1 MTKSDLQCLTEYQP
15 RNFVQYHEEEYKYYD
30 EPSSRRSSS
39 NSFLQ
44 QTGVSFMDDSDILR
58 QVREADS
65 LLGGIDNNI
74 FNEKTSPIMDDL
86 KVSKTSIKVRSVRRS
101 SRLFRNKQTL
111 SEKENSEESVGSI
124 FTEVVCHGTLKRS
137 RYGAKSLRV

>member
-1 MTKSDLQCLTEYQP
+1 
-15 RNFVQYHEEEYKYYD
+15 
-30 EPSSRRSSS
+30 
-39 NSFLQ
+39 
-44 QTGVSFMDDSDILR
+44 MDDSDILR

-86 KVSKTSIKVRSVRRS
+86 TRHKVSESSIKVRSVRRS
-101 SRLFRNKQTL
+101 SRLFRNKQTF
-111 SEKENSEESVGSI
+111 SEKENSEESIGSI